1 MKIYSDVLIPLI
13 LAVTLAGA
21 SPALEQTPDTE
32 LEPVTV
38 EELQAMIAECNSC
51 HGPNGV
57 SRHAD
62 IPTLAEQSVDEIV
75 EAIERFNFYE
85 RHCPNT
91 RPRYGDKSTAPLNM
105 CELSGR
111 ISKLQ
116 ALALGEHYAA
126 QKIAPCE
133 PAKMEQ

>member
-1 MKIYSDVLIPLI
+1 MVSF
-13 LAVTLAGA
+13 
-21 SPALEQTPDTE
+21 LEQDYPDFEVIIINDRSEDRT
-32 LEPVTV
+32 
-38 EELQAMIAECNSC
+38 
-51 HGPNGV
+51 
-57 SRHAD
+57 R
-62 IPTLAEQSVDEIV
+62 EIV